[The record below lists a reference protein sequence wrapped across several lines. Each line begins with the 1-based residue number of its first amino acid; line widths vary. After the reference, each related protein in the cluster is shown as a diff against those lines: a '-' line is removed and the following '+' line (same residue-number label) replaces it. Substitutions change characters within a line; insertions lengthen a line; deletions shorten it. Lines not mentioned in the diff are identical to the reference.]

1 MQSDPKERLLE
12 FLQQH
17 DDRTRMAVIAEIMHN
32 LTIMGRAVGLD
43 LSGEP
48 FRQAMLGLNEIQHS
62 LSGSLMVL
70 RNKRE
75 FSCEF
80 CAGAIFDKAQG
91 YGISGPVG
99 HEVTRALDRRARE
112 LPVV

>member
-1 MQSDPKERLLE
+1 MQSDPRQRLLE

-17 DDRTRMAVIAEIMHN
+17 DDVSRISIIAEIMHN
-32 LTIMGRAVGLD
+32 LTIMGRSAGLD
-43 LSGEP
+43 LSRER

-62 LSGSLMVL
+62 LSSSLGVL
-70 RNKRE
+70 CSKAE

-80 CAGAIFDKAQG
+80 CAGTIFDKAQG

-99 HEVTRALDRRARE
+99 YEVTRALDRRARE
-112 LPVV
+112 LPVI